1 MKLTRSEKAYRAVC
15 IAMCTFTALI
25 SLYPLLYTLFMS
37 FASSQELAAK
47 GGYMAWFPSKPTTLA
62 YRKILNGSTFV
73 LPSIKITAIRTVV
86 GSLLHL
92 LVCSLTGYALS
103 RKELPGRKQ
112 YITFMLITILFS
124 GGLIPGYVAI
134 SSMGLLNSFWVMVI
148 PGMFSAF
155 DVLIFKQFFEDIPQE
170 MEEAA
175 IVDGVTELQL
185 FFMIIFP
192 LSKPVMASIGLFT
205 VVGHWNSWFDAFLYI
220 NQQHSYLW
228 PLQTYVMIVFNNLN
242 NLNNPELTKLMQ
254 EASATGAGVTDMS
267 TKMALTIVAI
277 LPVLCIYPF
286 FQKYFNRGVYLGAV
300 KG

>member
-1 MKLTRSEKAYRAVC
+1 MKLTRSEKIYRGVC
-15 IAMCTFTALI
+15 IVMCTFTALI

-37 FASSQELAAK
+37 LSSSQELAAK
-47 GGYMAWFPSKPTTLA
+47 GGYMAWFPSDPTLLA
-62 YRKILNGSTFV
+62 YRKVVSGGTFV
-73 LPSIKITAIRTVV
+73 LPAIKISLARTLI
-86 GSLLHL
+86 GGFLHL

-103 RKELPGRKQ
+103 RGDMPGRKQ

-134 SSMGLLNSFWVMVI
+134 QSMGLINTFWVMVI

-155 DVLIFKQFFEDIPQE
+155 DVLIFKQFFEDIPKE
-170 MEEAA
+170 VEEAA

-185 FFMIIFP
+185 FFKIIFP
-192 LSKPVMASIGLFT
+192 LSKPVMAAVGLFT
-205 VVGHWNSWFDAFLYI
+205 VVGQWNSWFDAFLYI
-220 NQQHSYLW
+220 GQQHSDLW

-242 NLNNPELTKLMQ
+242 NLTTPELTALMQ
-254 EASATGAGVTDMS
+254 ESATAGVGVTDMS
-267 TKMALTIVAI
+267 TKMALTIIAVV
-277 LPVLCIYPF
+277 PVLCIYPF